1 MKRIH
6 KSKTYPDEGSFAP
19 IIYIMYYDEDFVIYD
34 TRIKLSAEFI
44 QELNSM
50 GVPCF
55 ATRGDQESKLLN
67 DMIEFYQVLEKN
79 ELDINDIDINEI
91 EKEYLDELLKIEIN
105 SVNAIARYDETYLLR
120 LDNVKQLRRLKNLS
134 DLGV

>member
-1 MKRIH
+1 MKRIL

-19 IIYIMYYDEDFVIYD
+19 IIYLMYYDEDFVVYE

-44 QELNSM
+44 QELNAM
-50 GVPCF
+50 GVLN
-55 ATRGDQESKLLN
+55 GDQESKLLD
-67 DMIEFYQVLEKN
+67 DMIKIYQVLEKN

-105 SVNAIARYDETYLLR
+105 SVNAISRYDEMYLLR

>member
-1 MKRIH
+1 MKRIL
-6 KSKTYPDEGSFAP
+6 KSKTYPDESFAP
-19 IIYIMYYDEDFVIYD
+19 IIYLMYYDEDFVVYE

-44 QELNSM
+44 QELNAM
-50 GVPCF
+50 GVLN
-55 ATRGDQESKLLN
+55 GDQESKLLD
-67 DMIEFYQVLEKN
+67 DMIKIYQVLEKN

-105 SVNAIARYDETYLLR
+105 SVNAISRYDEMYLLR

>member
-1 MKRIH
+1 MKRIL

-19 IIYIMYYDEDFVIYD
+19 IIYIMYYNEDFKIFDIKV
-34 TRIKLSAEFI
+34 KLSAEFM
-44 QELNSM
+44 QELNAM
-50 GVPCF
+50 
-55 ATRGDQESKLLN
+55 DILDNQQESDLL
-67 DMIEFYQVLEKN
+67 DTFYKHYNILTEN
-79 ELDINDIDINEI
+79 ELTINEIDLKEI

-105 SVNAIARYDETYLLR
+105 SVNAISRYDEMYLLR

>member
-1 MKRIH
+1 MKRIL

-19 IIYIMYYDEDFVIYD
+19 IIYIMYYDEDFVIYE

-44 QELNSM
+44 QELNAM
-50 GVPCF
+50 CVLN
-55 ATRGDQESKLLN
+55 GDQESKLLD

-105 SVNAIARYDETYLLR
+105 SVNAIARYDEMYLLR

>member
-1 MKRIH
+1 MKRIL

-19 IIYIMYYDEDFVIYD
+19 IIYIMYYDEDFVIYE

-44 QELNSM
+44 QELNVM
-50 GVPCF
+50 GVLN
-55 ATRGDQESKLLN
+55 GDQESKLLN

-105 SVNAIARYDETYLLR
+105 SVNAIARYDEMYLLR